1 MRATYFSAPM
11 AAALLAIT
19 LGATGVV
26 FAQSNPPAP
35 AAPAPNNGMMDHGM
49 MGRGPMMD
57 MAQMNRMMEN
67 CNRMMEGAQHSP
79 SHHDAKPD
87 KG

>member
-1 MRATYFSAPM
+1 MKATRFSAIM
-11 AAALLAIT
+11 AIALLATT

-26 FAQSNPPAP
+26 FAQSNPPTP
-35 AAPAPNNGMMDHGM
+35 AEPAPDNGMMDHGM
-49 MGRGPMMD
+49 VGRGPMMD

-79 SHHDAKPD
+79 SHHNAKPD
-87 KG
+87 NG